1 MFVPPA
7 YSIIQM
13 SEDGVGSDN
22 RFREQE
28 QVTLAAS
35 SSATRESKQSA
46 ADTSSGDTVD
56 PQTVPADSTVL
67 VESTFREMLMALP
80 DGVALLDRGLIIRWC
95 NERFLSLCPQGI
107 CTGSSFLDLFGA
119 GEQLTRANA
128 LAQKSLSGSG
138 SQRGTFKLG
147 DRVAADLSF
156 TPLPI
161 TGPAESL
168 VATLRD
174 VSADE
179 QQQQKLAAIYT
190 AGIELGAISA
200 EDLRELGVQDRVE
213 LLKEK
218 IIRITQD
225 VLQFETI
232 EIRLLEKSTGRLI
245 PLLNVGM
252 APEAAERSL
261 CAAREGNG
269 VTGFVASGGG
279 SYLCPDTSQ
288 DSRYLPGA
296 PNARSSLTVPLILQ
310 DEILGTFNV
319 ESDRPGAFTQR
330 DLEFLELFGREVAV
344 AINTLDLLA
353 DEKFSAAAK
362 YTGMML
368 REVAQPV
375 DEILNC
381 TTWILDRYIGHD
393 PAVCERLQRVQKH
406 TRDIKTRIQKVNA
419 ALTPVVA
426 PHVAPPPQR
435 QHPRLRSKRILV
447 VDNDETVRDH
457 AHAALGQFGCEVE
470 TAHNGE
476 EALLMARTF
485 HYDVVIV
492 DIRLPDMNGYEC
504 FVQLRNINEHL
515 PVILMTGF
523 GYDPGHSIVKARQ
536 AGLKSALYK
545 PFRLDQLLTE
555 LERAITT
562 SVDNTPRA

>member
-1 MFVPPA
+1 M
-7 YSIIQM
+7 
-13 SEDGVGSDN
+13 
-22 RFREQE
+22 
-28 QVTLAAS
+28 TLAAPS
-35 SSATRESKQSA
+35 STALEPAEAAASSTGDPSDGNQAASPPVAAMATPVETNSVHA
-46 ADTSSGDTVD
+46 AL
-56 PQTVPADSTVL
+56 PANFSFADVVT
-67 VESTFREMLMALP
+67 ALP
-80 DGVALLDRGLIIRWC
+80 DGVALLDRNLIIRWC
-95 NERFLSLCPQGI
+95 NERFLVLCQQPNCVDSSL
-107 CTGSSFLDLFGA
+107 LDIFSA
-119 GEQLTRANA
+119 GEQQARVNS
-128 LAQKSLSGSG
+128 LARKALSGSG
-138 SQRGTFKLG
+138 SGRGTIKLG
-147 DRVAADLSF
+147 ERVAVELALTSMS
-156 TPLPI
+156 TAGQSEVIL
-161 TGPAESL
+161 
-168 VATLRD
+168 ATLRD
-174 VSADE
+174 ISSDE

-200 EDLRELGVQDRVE
+200 DDLRELSVEGRIE

-232 EIRLLEKSTGRLI
+232 EIRLLEKSTGQLV

-252 APEAAERSL
+252 APEAAERIL
-261 CAAREGNG
+261 YAKTEGNG
-269 VTGFVASGGG
+269 VTGHVAAGGG
-279 SYLCPDTSQ
+279 SHLCPDTSQ
-288 DSRYLPGA
+288 DPRYLPGA
-296 PNARSSLTVPLILQ
+296 PNARSSLTVPLILH

-353 DEKFSAAAK
+353 GEKVSAAMQ
-362 YTGMML
+362 YTGMIL
-368 REVAQPV
+368 REVARPV

-393 PAVCERLQRVQKH
+393 PAVCERLQKVQKH
-406 TRDIKTRIQKVNA
+406 TRDIKTLIQKVNA
-419 ALTPVVA
+419 AMTPAVA

-485 HYDVVIV
+485 HYDAVIV

-562 SVDNTPRA
+562 SVDHTPRS

>member
-1 MFVPPA
+1 M
-7 YSIIQM
+7 
-13 SEDGVGSDN
+13 
-22 RFREQE
+22 
-28 QVTLAAS
+28 AAS
-35 SSATRESKQSA
+35 SSTTREPIPA
-46 ADTSSGDTVD
+46 A
-56 PQTVPADSTVL
+56 VPKSADSSDADEDPVQPLESSPLPT
-67 VESTFREMLMALP
+67 ESTTSDAGSEGEFPGQAVLQFLP
-80 DGVALLDRGLIIRWC
+80 DGVCVLDRGLIIRWR
-95 NERFLSLCPQGI
+95 NDKLLALCQR
-107 CTGSSFLDLFGA
+107 TEVAGSKFTEVFGSA
-119 GEQLTRANA
+119 EQQARIDS
-128 LAQKSLSGSG
+128 LAQKAFAGSA
-138 SQRGTFKLG
+138 TV
-147 DRVAADLSF
+147 RVAFNTAERLAVELSL
-156 TPLPI
+156 TPMTRASANTEFVL
-161 TGPAESL
+161 
-168 VATLRD
+168 ATIRD
-174 VSADE
+174 ISADE
-179 QQQQKLAAIYT
+179 QQQQKLSAIYA

-200 EDLRELGVQDRVE
+200 EDLRELNVDGRIE

-252 APEAAERSL
+252 APEAAERTL
-261 CAAREGNG
+261 FAKPEGNG
-269 VTGFVASGGG
+269 VTGFVAAGGG

-288 DSRYLPGA
+288 DPRYLPGA
-296 PNARSSLTVPLILQ
+296 PNARSSLTVPLILH

-353 DEKFSAAAK
+353 GEKVSAATQ
-362 YTGMML
+362 YTGMIL
-368 REVAQPV
+368 REVARPV

-393 PAVCERLQRVQKH
+393 PAVCERLQKVQKH
-406 TRDIKTRIQKVNA
+406 TRDIKTLIQKVNA
-419 ALTPVVA
+419 AMTPAVA
-426 PHVAPPPQR
+426 PHAANPPPR

-447 VDNDETVRDH
+447 VDNDEAVRDH

-545 PFRLDQLLTE
+545 PFRLDQLLAE

-562 SVDNTPRA
+562 SVDHPPRA